1 MRLLIVSPYFAPSSL
16 VGAQRMTSFAKYMA
30 DHGHEIHVIHLTAET
45 MQRTTGNSCHST
57 PPENIILH
65 PFDLPEE
72 VPNVFA
78 NELNKGKAFD
88 VVFEQVLESYEFDGL
103 LVTLGPFYPLYSL
116 KKFMD
121 KYKLPY
127 ILDFRDLGS
136 IERIKKDTLLNY
148 IKTSMNELYAH
159 HVEATVIK
167 GADYV
172 TVVCPGDVG
181 RMQKAYKIP
190 DDKISCV
197 FNGFDEERTR
207 GVKLQTA
214 APTEKP
220 FKIGVFGKFM
230 IYNKDKGPLILRAV
244 DRLRKEGHDVQIV
257 HVGVGQD
264 DVRQTIAEM
273 GVDPACYD
281 GRGILD
287 YKDGVQVMSGCN
299 MFAMDYVHPTGLGT
313 KIFDYIHLNRPV
325 LVVAP
330 DHIYFAEFISQFKN
344 CFRVDAEQE
353 IYDAIKKVIT
363 EQISILDD
371 HMNADAFS
379 RRHQNKRFEA
389 LVKQHLHQNHSE
401 GEVQ

>member
-30 DHGHEIHVIHLTAET
+30 DMGHEIHVIHLTAET
-45 MQRTTGNSCHST
+45 MQRTTGNSCRST
-57 PPENIILH
+57 PPDNIILH

-72 VPNVFA
+72 VPNVFT
-78 NELNKGKAFD
+78 NEMNKGKAFD
-88 VVFEQVLESYEFDGL
+88 AVFEQVLEQYEFDGL

-116 KKFMD
+116 KKFVE

-136 IERIKKDTLLNY
+136 IERIKKDNLLNY
-148 IKTSMNELYAH
+148 IKTSLNEIYAH

-172 TVVCPGDVG
+172 TVVCPGDVN

-190 DDKISCV
+190 DEKICCIY
-197 FNGFDEERTR
+197 NGFDEERTKNM
-207 GVKLQTA
+207 VMQ
-214 APTEKP
+214 KP
-220 FKIGVFGKFM
+220 EEEMFKIGVFGKFM

-244 DRLRKEGHDVQIV
+244 DRLRKEGNNVKIV

-264 DVRQTIAEM
+264 DVRQTIADM
-273 GVDPACYD
+273 GIDPACYD

-287 YKDGVQVMSGCN
+287 YKDGVEVMSGCN

-313 KIFDYIHLNRPV
+313 KIFDYIRLNKPV
-325 LVVAP
+325 LAVAP
-330 DHIYFAEFISQFKN
+330 DHIYFAEFVSRFQH
-344 CFRVDAEQE
+344 CYRVDSEEE
-353 IYDAIKKVIT
+353 IYNAFKKVMT
-363 EQISILDD
+363 EEIATLDD
-371 HMNADAFS
+371 KVDADAFS

-389 LVKQHLHQNHSE
+389 LVEQYLCRKHA
-401 GEVQ
+401 